1 MLTVGQILQAKG
13 TDIWSIRPDDKV
25 YEALKLMAE
34 KDVGALLVMDGE
46 QLVGIFSERDYARK
60 IILMGKSSMNTSVR
74 EVMTGNVICI
84 TPQHN
89 TVDCMELMT
98 DGRFRHLPVKE
109 DEKLVGVVSIGDV
122 VKAIISHQEFTIQ
135 QLENY
140 ITGDR

>member
-13 TDIWSIRPDDKV
+13 TDIWSIRPDDTV
-25 YEALKLMAE
+25 YAALKLMSE
-34 KDVGALLVMDGE
+34 KDVGALLVMDGDR
-46 QLVGIFSERDYARK
+46 LVGIFSERDYARK
-60 IILMGKSSMNTSVR
+60 IILMGKSSMNTPVSD
-74 EVMTGNVICI
+74 VMTGNVICI

-98 DGRFRHLPVKE
+98 DGRFRHLPVK
-109 DEKLVGVVSIGDV
+109 DGEKVVGVVSIGDV